1 MENSKNKFKTDD
13 FVAEMMS
20 KFPALKAMKE
30 KLSFW
35 QDDPRFNL
43 MGTWRCDALPTV
55 EIHIT
60 VAYNYFGVA
69 IFDTSADG
77 DVHSTFHALHKGET
91 DRLYYIIYKGKIV
104 EIIIEGDLEEEG
116 EDNGPNMI
124 LDRYSFYLED
134 GTRSFVQETQAMA
147 DDDTIGIEAMR
158 YLRESEEE

>member
-60 VAYNYFGVA
+60 VEYNYFGVA

-91 DRLYYIIYKGKIV
+91 DRLY
-104 EIIIEGDLEEEG
+104 L
-116 EDNGPNMI
+116 
-124 LDRYSFYLED
+124 LCLTSFHQHR
-134 GTRSFVQETQAMA
+134 G
-147 DDDTIGIEAMR
+147 
-158 YLRESEEE
+158 

>member
-1 MENSKNKFKTDD
+1 M
-13 FVAEMMS
+13 
-20 KFPALKAMKE
+20 
-30 KLSFW
+30 
-35 QDDPRFNL
+35 
-43 MGTWRCDALPTV
+43 
-55 EIHIT
+55 
-60 VAYNYFGVA
+60 
-69 IFDTSADG
+69 
-77 DVHSTFHALHKGET
+77 
-91 DRLYYIIYKGKIV
+91 